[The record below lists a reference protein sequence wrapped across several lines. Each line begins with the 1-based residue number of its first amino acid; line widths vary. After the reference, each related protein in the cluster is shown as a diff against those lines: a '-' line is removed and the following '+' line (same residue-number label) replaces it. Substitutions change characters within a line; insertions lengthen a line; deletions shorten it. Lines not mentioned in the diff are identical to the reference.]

1 MPRMTPKASEVL
13 AQAMQLSPQ
22 ERELLIDRLVESLDD
37 GPAEAGA
44 EEAWGDEIKRRV
56 DEIRSGKVKLIPGEQ
71 VLQELAR
78 KLSDR
83 KEAASVSSKP
93 RRRLPLDSRLRPE

>member
-1 MPRMTPKASEVL
+1 MPQMTPKASEVL

-22 ERELLIDRLVESLDD
+22 EREFLIDRLVDSLDE

-44 EEAWGDEIKRRV
+44 EEAWGDEIKSRV

-71 VLQELAR
+71 VLQELAEDFPND
-78 KLSDR
+78 K
-83 KEAASVSSKP
+83 
-93 RRRLPLDSRLRPE
+93 

>member
-1 MPRMTPKASEVL
+1 MTPKASEVL

-37 GPAEAGA
+37 GPAEAGV

-56 DEIRSGKVKLIPGEQ
+56 DEIRSGKVKLIPGEE
-71 VLQELAR
+71 VERRIAAR
-78 KLSDR
+78 M
-83 KEAASVSSKP
+83 
-93 RRRLPLDSRLRPE
+93 RRARE